1 MSQIGVE
8 PTVTLLSATK
18 DPVATIFQC
27 WETSR
32 HNEYVPDTEE
42 IRDKMSK
49 DAAYRQKVERTF
61 EQVLEAGIPVAEN
74 ISFTF
79 LIENMSI
86 ALREQ
91 MVRHRVGHH
100 FGDRIGCDIV
110 PDLADSTWWA
120 QSMRILDMG
129 KFAAENR
136 FHLPESMY
144 DHEKKADPSCKRCDG
159 QGSYRDE
166 HPHNGSELTMSCDC
180 WTRVYKGRMVYD
192 NGRYITVAEFWQR
205 QMMWIQSAY
214 RKLVDV
220 GIPMEDARGLI
231 PLAATHRM
239 TWTINLAALK
249 HVVGKRGCWI
259 LQLGIWRP
267 IIEGM
272 IDALAEEFGEVFRT
286 LISPPCLSG
295 EKFKGCQFKL
305 DNERRIQGED
315 EIPPCSLYLHHHA
328 DEARAVPLTVNGNAW
343 TPQYSQKEGETFG
356 PNTEKL
362 GHTEATRRLE
372 RFRHMRRSYEQLWGR
387 NADTGV
393 FLPESTSPTAPGLAP
408 KAANG

>member
-8 PTVTLLSATK
+8 PTVTLLSATQ
-18 DPVATIFQC
+18 DPVVTIFQC

-32 HNEYVPDTEE
+32 HNDYVPDVED

-49 DAAYRQKVERTF
+49 DAIFRQKVERTF

-74 ISFTF
+74 VSFTF
-79 LIENMSI
+79 LIEGMSI

-100 FGDRIGCDIV
+100 FGERIGCDIV

-129 KFAAENR
+129 QFATEGR
-136 FHLPESMY
+136 FHLPDSMV
-144 DHEKKADPSCKRCDG
+144 DWPKDADPSCSVCR
-159 QGSYRDE
+159 GSGE
-166 HPHNGSELTMSCDC
+166 LLETQANGAVFPRSCDC
-180 WTRVYKGRMVYD
+180 WTRVYKGKTVYD
-192 NGRYITVAEFWQR
+192 NGKYVTVAEFWRR

-214 RKLVDV
+214 RKLVEV
-220 GIPMEDARGLI
+220 GIPMEDARGLV

-272 IDALAEEFGEVFRT
+272 IEALAEKFGEVFRT

-295 EKFKGCQFKL
+295 SKFKGCQFKL

-328 DEARAVPLTVNGNAW
+328 DEARTVPLTVNGNAW
-343 TPQYSQKEGETFG
+343 TPQFSQKEGETFG

-362 GHTEATRRLE
+362 GHVEAVRRLD
-372 RFRHMRRSYEQLWGR
+372 RYNLMRRSYAQLWGR
-387 NADTGV
+387 DADTGA
-393 FLPESTSPTAPGLAP
+393 FTDSTSPAAPGLAP
-408 KAANG
+408 TAAQG